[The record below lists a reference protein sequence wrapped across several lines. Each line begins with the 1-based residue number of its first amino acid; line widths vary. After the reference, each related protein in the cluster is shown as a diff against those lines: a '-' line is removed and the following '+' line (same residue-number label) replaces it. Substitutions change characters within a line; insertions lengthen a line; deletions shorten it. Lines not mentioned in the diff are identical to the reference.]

1 MVSNYLTISRQT
13 GATHAIHEFR
23 LPTLVS
29 PSGRVRILEPTPA
42 RTAQMIG
49 NPVSWPVA
57 GNMPA
62 QRSAAQQHQGGAIAG
77 FGRWDV
83 TDTKFST
90 RVGPHSCSPP
100 V

>member
-1 MVSNYLTISRQT
+1 MESSYLTISRQIR
-13 GATHAIHEFR
+13 ATHEFH

-29 PSGRVRILEPTPA
+29 RSRRARILEPNHA

-49 NPVSWPVA
+49 NGISWPGA
-57 GNMPA
+57 GNMSAP
-62 QRSAAQQHQGGAIAG
+62 RPAAQQYQGGANAE
-77 FGRWDV
+77 FGVRHV

-90 RVGPHSCSPP
+90 RMGPHSCSPP

>member
-1 MVSNYLTISRQT
+1 MVSSCLTISRQT
-13 GATHAIHEFR
+13 GATHEFR

-29 PSGRVRILEPTPA
+29 PSGRPRILEPTHA

-62 QRSAAQQHQGGAIAG
+62 QRLAAQQYQGGAIAG